1 MNEWI
6 MQIELE
12 ETLRIYKVQTIDYI
26 DEETVSKWG
35 QTAHTKH
42 TENSEP
48 RENWDAH

>member
-26 DEETVSKWG
+26 DEETVSK
-35 QTAHTKH
+35 
-42 TENSEP
+42 
-48 RENWDAH
+48 